1 MGNMFLHIVLPFRWP
16 CSFGVPDW
24 LARFP
29 TLSRGYRFGNTASIL
44 EISEAGVGSWGIL
57 QLWLPKE
64 TPISR
69 WWQPKFVLFSPPHP
83 PWLILLTFWR
93 VASMNFSQK
102 WQLKYVL
109 FSHRK
114 MIQFGGKNHQA
125 DQIFRPKN
133 LCDFW
138 TRKRPHMFS
147 CLPTW
152 NQMHIITCTNY
163 KGIDTRMNMHMN

>member
-1 MGNMFLHIVLPFRWP
+1 
-16 CSFGVPDW
+16 
-24 LARFP
+24 
-29 TLSRGYRFGNTASIL
+29 
-44 EISEAGVGSWGIL
+44 
-57 QLWLPKE
+57 
-64 TPISR
+64 
-69 WWQPKFVLFSPPHP
+69 
-83 PWLILLTFWR
+83 
-93 VASMNFSQK
+93 
-102 WQLKYVL
+102 
-109 FSHRK
+109 